1 MPDYTVKPD
10 IDTLLRSD
18 NNAAARTNLGVQ
30 AALTSTSPLG
40 LSQGGT
46 GAINASAA
54 LAALSGVPTTRTL
67 SVGTGLTGGGDLSA
81 NRTISISS
89 ISTSQIAGL
98 GGAAVLSVGTTA
110 GTVAAGD
117 DSRMV
122 NAALKSLNN
131 TFTAS
136 QTIAASASAA
146 ILTAQ
151 QTGGGTGASLA
162 AIQTSTGAGAGLTV
176 DIQNTS
182 STAPAVRITNQGA
195 GNSLLVEDIANP
207 DSTPFAIDTDGN
219 VIAGSTA
226 VNTSLTP
233 LSGTSKV
240 QILGG
245 AAPIAF
251 IRETTNSTPI
261 NVEFAKKKTTTGV
274 LLANESIGKLRFTGN
289 DGTAQV
295 ESAYIEASID
305 STAPAAN
312 SMPGKIVLA
321 TTPAGSATP
330 VERLRI
336 ASDGTS
342 TFSGPTV
349 IEATSASPALRITQ
363 NDPAAGNVLVV
374 EDKNTDNTPFV
385 INADG
390 TIICGNATSV
400 LVNNATTKLQSLT
413 SGSYPFDA
421 AAWSA
426 TGATASINFA
436 KSRSGIIG
444 TPGVVSVGDNV
455 AIEMRLDKGDGFASG
470 AKIVATAESAPTT
483 TSLPT
488 KLGFST
494 CPSGS
499 TTAVERMTISPAG
512 KVGIGTAPDSTAALK
527 VDTNGIMFGDGTTQT
542 TAATGGGTATDV
554 QVFTSSGTW
563 TKPAGAVSVNIQLFG
578 AGGGGSSGQK
588 NNNTTIARVAGGGG
602 CGGSYLNASIRALDL
617 GATESVSIGL
627 GGSGG
632 AGQTTNGG
640 SQIAGT
646 AGGNTTFGSL
656 IALGGVAGQANGTA
670 GTGGLQANP
679 GGSASGTGSTG
690 AAGTPSLVTVL
701 AAYGGAGGAGGG
713 GLTSTSVTSA
723 GGAGGR
729 SHALNLAGGAA
740 GAQSNGPANAGAG
753 GAGLSAPSNLFA
765 VGSGGGGGGGAKGGG
780 SGGAGGVGG
789 FPAGGG
795 GGGGATEDGATSGA
809 GGAGG
814 AGFAIITTYF

>member
-499 TTAVERMTISPAG
+499 TTALERMTISPAG

-542 TAATGGGTATDV
+542 TAATGGGTPTNV

-563 TKPAGAVSVNIQLFG
+563 TKPAGAIAVDVVVIS
-578 AGGGGSSGQK
+578 AGGGG
-588 NNNTTIARVAGGGG
+588 
-602 CGGSYLNASIRALDL
+602 
-617 GATESVSIGL
+617 
-627 GGSGG
+627 GSGRK
-632 AGQTTNGG
+632 AGVG
-640 SQIAGT
+640 SQA
-646 AGGNTTFGSL
+646 
-656 IALGGVAGQANGTA
+656 
-670 GTGGLQANP
+670 
-679 GGSASGTGSTG
+679 
-690 AAGTPSLVTVL
+690 
-701 AAYGGAGGAGGG
+701 
-713 GLTSTSVTSA
+713 
-723 GGAGGR
+723 
-729 SHALNLAGGAA
+729 
-740 GAQSNGPANAGAG
+740 
-753 GAGLSAPSNLFA
+753 
-765 VGSGGGGGGGAKGGG
+765 SGGGGGGGGSYSIRNISASLLGATETVTVGSGGTGGAAVSVNSTNGNAGGTGGNSSFGTWVQVQGGGGAAVATTASGGAGASASARAMFQGANGGAGGGGTGTGGSNATTGAAGGG
-780 SGGAGGVGG
+780 SGGGLPASATVGFAGGAGG
-789 FPAGGG
+789 TALGTWLSGGGGSAGAIATNGGAGSNVTATFPASSGGG
-795 GGGGATEDGATSGA
+795 GGGGSSVTGNAGSGGNGGTYGGGGGGGGGGLDSVGNSGA
-809 GGAGG
+809 GGNG
-814 AGFAIITTYF
+814 ADGIVIVTTYF